1 MQAALRITWQWTME
15 HHGGACMVLIEHG
28 IQSTPSLTVMH
39 EECAKD
45 WQQHMKNTHT
55 AHSYTSR
62 EPLACDDTGLIEFT
76 VLST

>member
-1 MQAALRITWQWTME
+1 ME
-15 HHGGACMVLIEHG
+15 RHGGACMVLTEHD

-55 AHSYTSR
+55 FVSCYDIVTNPIRRHQA
-62 EPLACDDTGLIEFT
+62 
-76 VLST
+76 VLRALERLGTDEAA